1 MDIEFLRTFLEVTRV
16 KHFGKAADNL
26 YLTQSAVSARIRLLE
41 EFIGE
46 PVFIRQRNN
55 LQLTPI
61 GKKLF
66 YYAEN
71 IVLLWKRAKQ
81 EIAFADDDKNVISV
95 GCTAGLWEIYL
106 NKWLSL
112 LVTSDLPIS
121 LDTRILSKDSLIRN
135 IQDFTLDLGFTFEAT
150 TEENLI
156 IEKVGSINILL
167 VTSHHEYS
175 TDKMLSEDFYY
186 VDWGTSITTELA
198 NYWGEKLKPKL
209 TCDQSSIALSLIIEH
224 GGTSYLPEPTISK
237 LVNDKKLF
245 VVKDAPILER
255 KLYAVFCSDS
265 KKNELIKNSL
275 ALFDQVKGAI

>member
-135 IQDFTLDLGFTFEAT
+135 RD
-150 TEENLI
+150 
-156 IEKVGSINILL
+156 V
-167 VTSHHEYS
+167 
-175 TDKMLSEDFYY
+175 
-186 VDWGTSITTELA
+186 
-198 NYWGEKLKPKL
+198 
-209 TCDQSSIALSLIIEH
+209 
-224 GGTSYLPEPTISK
+224 
-237 LVNDKKLF
+237 
-245 VVKDAPILER
+245 
-255 KLYAVFCSDS
+255 
-265 KKNELIKNSL
+265 
-275 ALFDQVKGAI
+275 